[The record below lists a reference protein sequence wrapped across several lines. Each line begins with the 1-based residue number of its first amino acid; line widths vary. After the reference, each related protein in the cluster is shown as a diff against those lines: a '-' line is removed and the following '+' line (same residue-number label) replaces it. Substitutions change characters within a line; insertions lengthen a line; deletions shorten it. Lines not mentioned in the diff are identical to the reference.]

1 MVAIPP
7 PGSSGVPDDNW
18 SPDPQG
24 KPALAGTAVLQK
36 AFDLLD
42 HIGEAPGQL
51 DSADLAYRTGMPRA
65 TLYRILAALQARGL
79 VRTDPG
85 RQTYSPG
92 FHLIELAQNV
102 WSSSDLVSV
111 AASELRRLRD
121 MTGETSYLAVM
132 HEGTMRSL
140 GRFDGAHSRRSAAA
154 LGVTKPVHCTS
165 QGKAMLSH
173 LSLAQVTALLT
184 PPLQR
189 FTDKTITDVPQLLA
203 QLDIARARGFAI
215 DDEEIL
221 EGTRC
226 AGAAILNA
234 MGQPIGAISVAG
246 PTFRVTQRRAEQ
258 LGHELAAATQRISQE
273 LNRTGA
279 VTTSVISSATTI
291 STAQAF
297 LGASALWHAR
307 TAAMVWIDQLGPA
320 VHWHDA
326 TPTSIT
332 LDTLDR
338 RIDGAFLTADGVVLL
353 TRGVAILVN
362 RDGTQRRLHLGAEFQ
377 ASAVRTDPRGRVWVA
392 EFNTERN
399 VSVIGLLTPTGPSE
413 PLWELSGEVTSLAIS
428 SDGAAFYAAVPGRNT
443 IYVMNEA
450 DGRKRV
456 FSRLPEA
463 TGAPM
468 GLALDAEDRLWVG
481 AYEGWSV
488 VRLDADGE
496 FERVVPLPVPTPT
509 SLAFG
514 GPDLSTLYITSA
526 RSGLSTETL
535 HNAPQSGRLLALQS
549 SVAGVAEPM
558 AAFRFPA

>member
-1 MVAIPP
+1 MAIP
-7 PGSSGVPDDNW
+7 SLLTSGVPDDNW
-18 SPDPQG
+18 TPDIQG

-51 DSADLAYRTGMPRA
+51 DSADLARRTGMPRA

-85 RQTYSPG
+85 QQTYSLG

-111 AASELRRLRD
+111 AAGELRRLRD

-132 HEGTMRSL
+132 HEGMMRSL
-140 GRFDGAHSRRSAAA
+140 GRFDGAHSHRSAAA

-173 LSLAQVTALLT
+173 LSVAQVTALLT

-189 FTDKTITDVPQLLA
+189 FTPKTITDIPQLLA
-203 QLDIARARGFAI
+203 QLDIVRARGFAI
-215 DDEEIL
+215 DDEEIV

-258 LGHELAAATQRISQE
+258 LGHELAAATQRIAQE
-273 LNRTGA
+273 LNRTSA
-279 VTTSVISSATTI
+279 VATSVISPATAI

-297 LGASALWHAR
+297 LGTSALWHAE
-307 TAAMVWIDQLGPA
+307 AGAMVWIDRLGPA
-320 VHWHDA
+320 VHWHDGA
-326 TPTSIT
+326 STSVT

-338 RIDGAFLTADGVVLL
+338 RIDGAYLTTDGVVVL
-353 TRGVAILVN
+353 TRGGAILVR
-362 RDGTQRRLHLGAEFQ
+362 RDGAQRQLHFAADFQ
-377 ASAVRTDPRGRVWVA
+377 ASAVRTDPQGGVWVA
-392 EFNTERN
+392 EFNAERN
-399 VSVIGLLTPTGPSE
+399 TSLIRPLTPSGSSD
-413 PLWELSGEVTSLAIS
+413 PLWELGGEVTSLAIS
-428 SDGAAFYAAVPGRNT
+428 RDGDAFYAAVPARNT
-443 IYVMNEA
+443 IYAMSKA

-468 GLALDAEDRLWVG
+468 GLALDTEGRLWVG

-549 SVAGVAEPM
+549 PVTGVAEPI
-558 AAFRFPA
+558 AAFSFPV